1 MAVKKGIKTQDEQA
15 KEIQQ
20 EIKMTVDERQKIANK
35 IKREYYGKYL
45 PDIRDY

>member
-1 MAVKKGIKTQDEQA
+1 MVVKKGTKMQDEQA
-15 KEIQQ
+15 KEIRQ
-20 EIKMTVDERQKIANK
+20 EIKMTVDERQRMANR